1 MPHIIGVDVVTA
13 KKWVDDDAV
22 ILIDVREVAE
32 LKKSRI
38 QGALHNPMS
47 NFAPDAIPKDTGKKI
62 IFFCAGGTRS
72 MQVGQNLINEHNLS
86 KAYTMVGGTVAWAEA
101 GLPFE
106 HD

>member
-13 KKWVDDDAV
+13 KKWVDDDTV

-47 NFAPDAIPKDTGKKI
+47 NFAPDAIPKDTGKKL
-62 IFFCAGGTRS
+62 FSFV
-72 MQVGQNLINEHNLS
+72 QVGR
-86 KAYTMVGGTVAWAEA
+86 
-101 GLPFE
+101 GLCKLGKI
-106 HD
+106 

>member
-1 MPHIIGVDVVTA
+1 MPQIIGDDVVTA
-13 KKWVDDDAV
+13 KKWADQATV

-72 MQVGQNLINEHNLS
+72 MQIGQNLINEHNLS
-86 KAYTMVGGTVAWAEA
+86 KAYTMVGGTVH
-101 GLPFE
+101 GHKLGCRLSTI
-106 HD
+106 